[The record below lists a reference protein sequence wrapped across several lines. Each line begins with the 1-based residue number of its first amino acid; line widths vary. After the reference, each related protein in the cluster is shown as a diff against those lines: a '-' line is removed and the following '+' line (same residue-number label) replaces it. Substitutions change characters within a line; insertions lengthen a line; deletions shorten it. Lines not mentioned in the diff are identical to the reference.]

1 MQFKLIPH
9 TKNLFP
15 KKGLLI
21 RGASPL
27 VWLQELQFLNIEL
40 NDVEVFPI
48 PSQEINI
55 LFGCLVVF
63 KNFAPSEIGKNSYV
77 QCIENRF
84 FVPEF
89 SIIYPKLL
97 PSDLAKIS
105 DKYSIMHPDF
115 GFVRLNEEFDW
126 QSILNEPSTLNTI
139 VKKPSNGISIPK
151 EITSFMVELSDEKVM
166 KTLQPQKSEEEWMKD
181 LPFDLQKVLAGNKK
195 EAEKYLKYIEKY
207 PERALDLGIPLDTLG
222 TLRDDDYGKF
232 KFASSFWEK
241 ILMFIFGKIPSKFQS
256 RRSSQNN
263 QNNSEPKGDYAS
275 YETQFPTSNKKGLSA
290 FSKIILSLAAVLVL
304 FFFFRDRTTEN
315 KVYDEAP
322 SKNTVE
328 NVSNSKNNTIA
339 FESGT
344 SEIDLEINS
353 IYGEKRKKLM
363 DEAMLA
369 SVLIDP
375 NVSDELKKR
384 YRENGVRSL
393 GEVQKDIIK
402 LRDEIDISKDSLK
415 GIYNEKIDK
424 IAHENEEII
433 KKKVKDSLVLVY
445 GDASVDPLEFESKV
459 RRLTKKKTIALKDSL
474 SQVFGTVEKIPEPS
488 FSGNQ
493 NPSNISVIE
502 NSMPKKEHKVGVLN
516 IAFVV
521 FLLFFVAA
529 VLNFLSGN
537 KRLDT
542 GFDSFSGRIRII
554 YMLILGGML
563 VYLFYPLINT
573 FGYNLFFWL
582 TAILV
587 VILLYYL
594 LNENKNILK
603 ANDE

>member
-1 MQFKLIPH
+1 M
-9 TKNLFP
+9 
-15 KKGLLI
+15 
-21 RGASPL
+21 

-40 NDVEVFPI
+40 TQVEVYPI
-48 PSQEINI
+48 PSKEINI

-89 SIIYPKLL
+89 SIVYPKLL
-97 PSDLAKIS
+97 PSDFAKIS

-126 QSILNEPSTLNTI
+126 QSILNKPSTLNTNI
-139 VKKPSNGISIPK
+139 KKPSNGISIPK
-151 EITSFMVELSDEKVM
+151 VITSFVVELSDEKVM
-166 KTLQPQKSEEEWMKD
+166 EMLQAQKSEEEWMKD

-222 TLRDDDYGKF
+222 TLRDDNYGKF

-241 ILMFIFGKIPSKFQS
+241 ILLFIFGKIPSRFQS
-256 RRSSQNN
+256 NRSSQNN
-263 QNNSEPKGDYAS
+263 QNNSELKGDYAS
-275 YETQFPTSNKKGLSA
+275 DESQFPTSNKKGLSA
-290 FSKIILSLAAVLVL
+290 FSKIILSLVAVLVL
-304 FFFFRDRTTEN
+304 FFFFRNRTTEN
-315 KVYDEAP
+315 KVYEEVP

-328 NVSNSKNNTIA
+328 NISNSKNNTVA
-339 FESGT
+339 FKSGT
-344 SEIDLEINS
+344 SEIDLEINT

-363 DEAMLA
+363 DEGMIA

-375 NVSDELKKR
+375 NVSSELKKR
-384 YRENGVRSL
+384 YRENGVRDL
-393 GEVQKDIIK
+393 NEVQKDITK
-402 LRDEIDISKDSLK
+402 LQDEIDISKDSLK
-415 GIYNEKIDK
+415 DIYNKKIDK
-424 IAHENEEII
+424 IAHENEEFI
-433 KKKVKDSLVLVY
+433 KKKVKDSLISVY

-474 SQVFGTVEKIPEPS
+474 GQVYGTVETPEPS
-488 FSGNQ
+488 FTENKK
-493 NPSNISVIE
+493 PSNVSIIE
-502 NSMPKKEHKVGVLN
+502 NSTPKKEKKVGVLK
-516 IAFVV
+516 IAVVV

-542 GFDSFSGRIRII
+542 GFDNFTGRIRVI

-573 FGYNLFFWL
+573 FGYNWFFWFI
-582 TAILV
+582 AILV

-603 ANDE
+603 SND